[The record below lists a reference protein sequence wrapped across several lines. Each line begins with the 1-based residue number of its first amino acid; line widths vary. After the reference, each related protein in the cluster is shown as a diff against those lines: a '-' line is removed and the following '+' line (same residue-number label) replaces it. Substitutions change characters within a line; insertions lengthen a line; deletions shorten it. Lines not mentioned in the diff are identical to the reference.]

1 MYKFSERQY
10 EFALNR
16 ELYNRFGNVYIPTQ
30 SKEEKLGYDARFRLH
45 MKRLVHP
52 NVLNKRIKFLYVQH
66 KRPSGIYSVSKNHHL
81 KSCGNNVQSILAPK
95 RWSGASIYCFKIY
108 KNNSGVFN
116 QHLMLQKQAAKPNAL
131 VLYATPRFID
141 TRSLNF
147 AMRSN
152 TILDRTAFIDVSLLG
167 NATKLKG
174 SHYVFYD
181 EAVNNKVVMC
191 SEPSIINN
199 VNVSFEGVLDQLKRV
214 DYQAI
219 SSLIDNLEIDDLLID
234 EESDVDGTE
243 NFKRVLGLYETID
256 YLAKSK
262 FSKMNGTCFVL
273 IED

>member
-1 MYKFSERQY
+1 
-10 EFALNR
+10 
-16 ELYNRFGNVYIPTQ
+16 
-30 SKEEKLGYDARFRLH
+30 
-45 MKRLVHP
+45 
-52 NVLNKRIKFLYVQH
+52 
-66 KRPSGIYSVSKNHHL
+66 
-81 KSCGNNVQSILAPK
+81 
-95 RWSGASIYCFKIY
+95 
-108 KNNSGVFN
+108 
-116 QHLMLQKQAAKPNAL
+116 MLQKQAAKPNAL

-181 EAVNNKVVMC
+181 EVVNNKVVMC